1 MAMTDDLFV
10 RRVLLLSAGFNLLGG
25 LLFAFPGFPTGR
37 LAGLPAEVPG
47 LYRATVF
54 LFIVL
59 FGAMYGWLARQP
71 RIDRPMVAF
80 GAIGKAAFFT
90 LVLIFWWAGAVPGRT
105 VWLSSGDF
113 VLAGVFALWLF
124 TSRHDAPTV
133 SADATIPSS

>member
-1 MAMTDDLFV
+1 MNDDVFM

-59 FGAMYGWLARQP
+59 FGGAYLWLAR
-71 RIDRPMVAF
+71 RAVIDRPMVAF
-80 GAIGKAAFFT
+80 GAIGKASFFA
-90 LVLIFWWAGAVPGRT
+90 LVLLFWWANAVPGRT
-105 VWLSSGDF
+105 VLIASGDF
-113 VLAGVFALWLF
+113 VLAGVFALWLY
-124 TSRHDAPTV
+124 TSRRDVP
-133 SADATIPSS
+133 ATPAT